1 MGTHYRYSL
10 DIKSDTEPVYNPFGV
25 THLSG
30 MKQPRQAGLY
40 PDRHLECQEAL
51 ESRVIAI
58 IDEGK
63 AAAWS
68 IADITT
74 ALIALADN
82 QMLADQANADTDR
95 QIAEALARLRN
106 G

>member
-1 MGTHYRYSL
+1 MNR
-10 DIKSDTEPVYNPFGV
+10 
-25 THLSG
+25 
-30 MKQPRQAGLY
+30 PRLLGHY
-40 PDRHLECQEAL
+40 PDRNLECQEAL

-63 AAAWS
+63 AAGWS
-68 IADITT
+68 ISDITT

-95 QIAEALARLRN
+95 QIAAALARLRD

>member
-1 MGTHYRYSL
+1 
-10 DIKSDTEPVYNPFGV
+10 
-25 THLSG
+25 
-30 MKQPRQAGLY
+30 MKRPRLLGPY
-40 PDRHLECQEAL
+40 PDRSLDCQEAL

-58 IDEGK
+58 IDDGK
-63 AAAWS
+63 AAGWS

-95 QIAEALARLRN
+95 QIAAALARVRD